1 MEKIGCS
8 WSGGKDSC
16 FALMQMT
23 GERYELKVL
32 VNMMNENGII
42 SRSHGIPK
50 FILQHQAEAMNVPL
64 IAIPTS
70 WNDYEKNFTNALQEI
85 KARHQVSTMVFGDID
100 LQAHRDWE
108 EKVCRNAGLKA
119 SLPLWQQERKQ
130 LIKQMLGAG
139 IETIIVSC
147 NPTLGED
154 FLGRT
159 VTETLLPE
167 LEARGV
173 DVCGENGEFHTL
185 VVTCPLFQ
193 NKLQLPAYK
202 KVEHENYWFVQ
213 WEL

>member
-16 FALMQMT
+16 FALMQMI
-23 GERYELKVL
+23 GASSELKVL

-50 FILQHQAEAMNVPL
+50 SILHQQAEAMNVPL

-85 KARHQVSTMVFGDID
+85 KAQYEVSTMVFGDID

-108 EKVCRNAGLKA
+108 EKVCNNAGLKA
-119 SLPLWQQERKQ
+119 SLPLWQKDRKQ
-130 LIKQMLGAG
+130 LMSAMLGAG

-147 NPTLGED
+147 NATLGEG

-159 VTETLLPE
+159 ITQSLLPE

-185 VVTCPLFQ
+185 VVNCPLFQ
-193 NKLQLPAYK
+193 DNLQLPVYK
-202 KVEHENYWFVQ
+202 KVQHENYWFVQ
-213 WEL
+213 WET